1 MNKYS
6 KNAKLNN
13 LLLNIE
19 GQLLSI
25 QDTPEESLNEIKSY
39 ACSFNSEID
48 YNLAQYGNLL
58 VYYSEVREFYTKMG
72 YKFDKYSDLKVWEIY
87 KKQVGFV
94 ANQLIK
100 SHESK

>member
-13 LLLNIE
+13 LLLSIE

-25 QDTPEESLNEIKSY
+25 HDTPDESINEIRNY
-39 ACSFNSEID
+39 ACSFNREID
-48 YNLAQYGNLL
+48 YNLAQHGNLL
-58 VYYSEVREFYTKMG
+58 VYYSEVREFYAERG
-72 YKFDKYSDLKVWEIY
+72 YKFDRYSDLKVWEIY
-87 KKQVGFV
+87 KRQVGFV
-94 ANQLIK
+94 ANKLIN